1 MHRDLIGARSYE
13 LEILEFFGPVAAHA
27 QFLTGPIAMNDVI
40 LDLSGI
46 EKHYQNGDTVVR
58 ALDGVSLKIHSGEFV
73 AIMGQSGSGK
83 STLMNIIGCLDRPTS
98 GSYRVLGKE
107 AANLSADELAALRRE
122 TFGFVFQ
129 RYNLLAT
136 ATAGENVEIPS
147 VYAGLPKQKRSQR
160 ANRLLQR
167 LGMADRTDH
176 RPAELSGGQQQRV
189 AIARALVNDPPVIL
203 ADEPTGALDSKSG
216 DEVLVLLKELHAE
229 GRTIILITHA
239 ETVAQ
244 HASRIVR
251 IQDGQIL
258 EDSGVVRKETSSPVD
273 TELNLKSAVTLAA
286 SIHEALVTAWRS
298 LRVNIF
304 RTVLT
309 LLGIIIGV
317 AAVVAMLAVGEGSRQ
332 KVLDR
337 ISSFGTNLMLIR
349 PGAAGIRNAGDIV
362 TLIPEDAAAIRAL
375 PNIETALPERSG
387 RMTVRFGNRDYQT
400 SVQGTG
406 EDFPKARDW
415 KVADGQFFNA
425 DDMKQYA
432 PVVVLGRTVAKTL
445 FPDGGEVVGNYVLLK
460 NVPFLVIGV
469 MSEKGASPNG
479 SDQDDVIF
487 TPINTGLVRLF
498 GKSYLSS
505 ITIKVA
511 DAGDIVATQER
522 VENLLRERHR
532 TEDFSVRNMAS
543 FLQAAMET
551 QDTFTLLLG
560 TVAAISLLVGGIG
573 VMNIMLVSVVERT
586 REIGIRMAT
595 GARMR
600 DILLQ
605 FNIEAAVV
613 CAAGGL
619 LGILVGVAAGMI
631 LRYSGMSVIFSL
643 TPAVLAFACAS
654 ATGLIFGYLP
664 ARKAARLD
672 PVVALASE

>member
-1 MHRDLIGARSYE
+1 MKTPLLE
-13 LEILEFFGPVAAHA
+13 LHDIH
-27 QFLTGPIAMNDVI
+27 
-40 LDLSGI
+40 
-46 EKHYQNGDTVVR
+46 KHYANGDTTVR
-58 ALDGVSLKIHSGEFV
+58 ALDGVSLAIQRGEFV

-98 GSYRVLGKE
+98 GSYLVLGKE
-107 AANLSADELAALRRE
+107 AAHLSADELAALRRE

-147 VYAGLPKQKRSQR
+147 VYAGLSKPKRVQR
-160 ANRLLQR
+160 ASGLLQR
-167 LGMADRTDH
+167 LGLGDRTDH

-216 DEVLVLLKELHAE
+216 EEVLALLKELHAE

-239 ETVAQ
+239 ENVAR

-258 EDSGVVRKETSSPVD
+258 EDSGVTEKLTSETIRDANS
-273 TELNLKSAVTLAA
+273 NLSGVSLSASLR
-286 SIHEALVTAWRS
+286 EALVTAWRS
-298 LRVNIF
+298 LHVNLF
-304 RTVLT
+304 RTILT

-332 KVLDR
+332 KVMDR
-337 ISSFGTNLMLIR
+337 ISAFGTNLMLIR
-349 PGAAGIRNAGDIV
+349 PGAAGIRNTGDIV
-362 TLIPEDAAAIRAL
+362 TLVPEDAAAIKTL
-375 PNIETALPERSG
+375 PNIDAALPERSS
-387 RMTVRFGNRDYQT
+387 RMTVRYGNIDYQT

-406 EDFPKARDW
+406 EDFPSARDW
-415 KVADGQFFNA
+415 KVAEGQFFHA
-425 DDMKQYA
+425 DDIKAYA
-432 PVVVLGRTVAKTL
+432 PVVVLGRTVARTL
-445 FPDGGEVVGNYVLLK
+445 FPDGRSPVGKYVLLR
-460 NVPFLVIGV
+460 NVPFVVIGV
-469 MSEKGASPNG
+469 MTEKGASPNG

-487 TPINTGLVRLF
+487 VPINTGLVRLF

-505 ITIKVA
+505 ITVKVA
-511 DAGDIVATQER
+511 DTTDIDATQASIEA
-522 VENLLRERHR
+522 LLKARHR

-543 FLQAAMET
+543 ILQAAMET

-613 CAAGGL
+613 CAAGGV
-619 LGILVGVAAGMI
+619 LGIGVGVVAGMV
-631 LRYSGMSVIFSL
+631 LRYTGMTVIFSV
-643 TPAVLAFACAS
+643 TPAVLAFGCAS

>member
-1 MHRDLIGARSYE
+1 
-13 LEILEFFGPVAAHA
+13 
-27 QFLTGPIAMNDVI
+27 MNDVI
-40 LDLSGI
+40 LDLTAI

-58 ALDGVSLKIHSGEFV
+58 ALDGVSLKIHTGEFI

-107 AANLSADELAALRRE
+107 AANLSPDELAALRRE

-147 VYAGLPKQKRSQR
+147 VYAGLPKQKRSVR
-160 ANRLLQR
+160 AKGLLQR
-167 LGMADRTDH
+167 LGLGDRTDH

-216 DEVLVLLKELHAE
+216 DEVLSLLKDLHAE

-239 ETVAQ
+239 ENVAQ

-251 IQDGQIL
+251 IQDGRIL
-258 EDSGVVRKETSSPVD
+258 DDSGVVKKTSSIPVD
-273 TELNLKSAVTLAA
+273 ADLNLKSAVTLAA
-286 SIHEALVTAWRS
+286 SMQEALVTAWRS
-298 LRVNIF
+298 LRVNLF

-362 TLIPEDAAAIRAL
+362 TLIPEDAAAIKAL
-375 PNIETALPERSG
+375 SNIETALPERSG
-387 RMTVRFGNRDYQT
+387 RMTVRLGNRDYQT

-406 EDFPKARDW
+406 EDFPQARDW
-415 KVADGQFFNA
+415 KIAEGQFFNA

-432 PVVVLGRTVAKTL
+432 PVVVLGRTVAKIL
-445 FPDGGEVVGNYVLLK
+445 FPDGGEAVGSYVLLK

-469 MSEKGASPNG
+469 MTEKGASPNG

-487 TPINTGLVRLF
+487 TPISTGLVRLF

-505 ITIKVA
+505 ITVKVSDAA
-511 DAGDIVATQER
+511 DIAATQER

-543 FLQAAMET
+543 YLQAAIET

-619 LGILVGVAAGMI
+619 LGILVGIAAGTI
-631 LRYSGMSVIFSL
+631 LRYSGMSVIFSI
-643 TPAVLAFACAS
+643 TPALLAFACAS

>member
-1 MHRDLIGARSYE
+1 
-13 LEILEFFGPVAAHA
+13 
-27 QFLTGPIAMNDVI
+27 
-40 LDLSGI
+40 
-46 EKHYQNGDTVVR
+46 
-58 ALDGVSLKIHSGEFV
+58 
-73 AIMGQSGSGK
+73 
-83 STLMNIIGCLDRPTS
+83 MNIIGCLDRPTS

-147 VYAGLPKQKRSQR
+147 VYAGLPKPKRRRR
-160 ANRLLQR
+160 ATGLLSR
-167 LGMADRTDH
+167 LGLGDRADH
-176 RPAELSGGQQQRV
+176 RPSELSGGQQQRV

-216 DEVLVLLKELHAE
+216 DEVLALLEQLHAE

-239 ETVAQ
+239 ENIAA
-244 HASRIVR
+244 HAGRIVR
-251 IQDGQIL
+251 IQDGRIL
-258 EDSGVVRKETSSPVD
+258 EDSGAAAADNTPAEQSDRPLGSS
-273 TELNLKSAVTLAA
+273 VTFAA
-286 SIHEALVTAWRS
+286 SLQEALLTAWRS
-298 LRVNIF
+298 LQVNLF
-304 RTVLT
+304 RTILT

-337 ISSFGTNLMLIR
+337 ISSFGTNLMLVR
-349 PGAAGIRNAGDIV
+349 PGAAGIRNAGDIA
-362 TLIPEDAAAIRAL
+362 TLVPEDAAAIRAL
-375 PNIETALPERSG
+375 PNVSTALPERSG
-387 RMTVRFGNRDYQT
+387 RITVRQGNRDYQT

-406 EDFPKARDW
+406 EDFPTARDW
-415 KVADGQFFNA
+415 PVAEGQFFNA
-425 DDMKQYA
+425 EDMKTYA
-432 PVVVLGRTVAKTL
+432 PVVVLGRTVANTL
-445 FPDGGEVVGNYVLLK
+445 FPGGGSPVGKYVMLK

-487 TPINTGLVRLF
+487 VPINTGLVRLF

-505 ITIKVA
+505 ITIKVR
-511 DAGDIVATQER
+511 DAAAIENTQMQ
-522 VENLLRERHR
+522 VEDLLRTRHR

-619 LGILVGVAAGMI
+619 IGILVGLLAGI
-631 LRYSGMSVIFSL
+631 ALRYSGMSVIFSI
-643 TPAVLAFACAS
+643 TPALLAFACAS
-654 ATGLIFGYLP
+654 ATGLVFGYLP

>member
-1 MHRDLIGARSYE
+1 MNDT
-13 LEILEFFGPVAAHA
+13 ILE
-27 QFLTGPIAMNDVI
+27 LTDIH
-40 LDLSGI
+40 
-46 EKHYQNGDTVVR
+46 KHYQNGDTTVR
-58 ALDGVSLKIHSGEFV
+58 ALDGVSLSIKRGEFV

-98 GSYRVLGKE
+98 GSYRVLSKE
-107 AANLSADELAALRRE
+107 AAYLSADELAALRRE

-147 VYAGLPKQKRSQR
+147 VYAGLAKHKRTER
-160 ANRLLQR
+160 ALKLLDR
-167 LGMADRTDH
+167 LGLGDRTDH

-203 ADEPTGALDSKSG
+203 ADEPTGALDSHSG
-216 DEVLVLLKELHAE
+216 DEVLALLKQLHAG

-239 ETVAQ
+239 ENVAQ
-244 HASRIVR
+244 HADRIVR
-251 IQDGQIL
+251 IQDGRIL
-258 EDSGVVRKETSSPVD
+258 EDSGPAHERTAAAAEDDRDLSKG
-273 TELNLKSAVTLAA
+273 VTLAA
-286 SIHEALVTAWRS
+286 SMQEALVTAWRS
-298 LRVNIF
+298 LRVNLF

-349 PGAAGIRNAGDIV
+349 PGAAGIRNTGDIA
-362 TLIPEDAAAIRAL
+362 TLVPDDAAAIKAL
-375 PNIETALPERSG
+375 PNVEAALPERSG
-387 RMTVRFGNRDYQT
+387 RATVRLGNIDYQT

-406 EDFPKARDW
+406 EDFPTARDW
-415 KVADGQFFNA
+415 PVAEGQFFNS
-425 DDMKQYA
+425 DDMKHYA
-432 PVVVLGRTVAKTL
+432 AVVVLGRTVAKTI
-445 FPDGGEVVGNYVLLK
+445 FPNGDSPIGKYVLLK
-460 NVPFLVIGV
+460 NVPFLVTGV
-469 MSEKGASPNG
+469 MTEKGASPNG
-479 SDQDDVIF
+479 TDQDDVIF
-487 TPINTGLVRLF
+487 VPITTGLVRLF
-498 GKSYLSS
+498 GKNYLSS
-505 ITIKVA
+505 ITIKVKDAA
-511 DAGDIVATQER
+511 DIDATQQS
-522 VENLLRERHR
+522 VENLLRERHK

-613 CAAGGL
+613 CAAGGV
-619 LGILVGVAAGMI
+619 LGILIGIAAGMI
-631 LRYSGMSVIFSL
+631 LRYSGMAVIFSV
-643 TPAVLAFACAS
+643 TPALLAFACAS

-664 ARKAARLD
+664 ARKAAQLD
-672 PVVALASE
+672 PVIALASE

>member
-1 MHRDLIGARSYE
+1 MN
-13 LEILEFFGPVAAHA
+13 AA
-27 QFLTGPIAMNDVI
+27 I
-40 LDLSGI
+40 LDLTDI
-46 EKHYQNGDTVVR
+46 EKHYKNGDTTVR
-58 ALDGVSLKIHSGEFV
+58 ALDGVSLKIRRGEFV

-98 GSYRVLGKE
+98 GSYRVLGRE
-107 AANLSADELAALRRE
+107 AANLAPDELAALRRE

-129 RYNLLAT
+129 KYNLLAT

-147 VYAGLPKQKRSQR
+147 VYAGLAKHKRAER
-160 ANRLLQR
+160 AVSLLER
-167 LGMADRTDH
+167 LGLGDRTDH
-176 RPAELSGGQQQRV
+176 RPSELSGGQQQRV

-203 ADEPTGALDSKSG
+203 ADEPTGALDSRSG
-216 DEVLVLLKELHAE
+216 DEVLALLKQLHAE
-229 GRTIILITHA
+229 GRTIVLITHA
-239 ETVAQ
+239 ENVAQ
-244 HASRIVR
+244 NASRIVR
-251 IQDGQIL
+251 IQDGRIL
-258 EDSGVVRKETSSPVD
+258 EDSRTVPDETAAAAAQEERALSRGVSFV
-273 TELNLKSAVTLAA
+273 A
-286 SIHEALVTAWRS
+286 SVQEALVTAWRS

-304 RTVLT
+304 RTILT

-349 PGAAGIRNAGDIV
+349 PGAAGIRNAGDIA
-362 TLIPEDAAAIRAL
+362 TLVPDDAVAIKAL
-375 PNIETALPERSG
+375 PNIEAVLPERNG
-387 RMTVRFGNRDYQT
+387 RATVRYGNIDYQT

-406 EDFPKARDW
+406 NDFPSARDW
-415 KVADGQFFNA
+415 PVAEGQFFNA
-425 DDMKQYA
+425 EDMQQYA
-432 PVVVLGRTVAKTL
+432 AVVVLGKTVAKTL
-445 FPDGGEVVGNYVLLK
+445 FPNGDSPVGKYVLLR
-460 NVPFLVIGV
+460 NVPFVVVGV
-469 MSEKGASPNG
+469 MTGKGASPFG

-487 TPINTGLVRLF
+487 VPINTGLVRLF
-498 GKSYLSS
+498 GKNYLSS
-505 ITIKVA
+505 ITVKVKDTA
-511 DAGDIVATQER
+511 DIEATQER
-522 VENLLRERHR
+522 VESLLVARHR

-543 FLQAAMET
+543 YLQAAMET

-613 CAAGGL
+613 CAAGGI
-619 LGILVGVAAGMI
+619 LGILLGVGAGLV
-631 LRYSGMSVIFSL
+631 LRYTGMSVIFSL
-643 TPAVLAFACAS
+643 SPAVLAFVCAS

>member
-1 MHRDLIGARSYE
+1 MKTP
-13 LEILEFFGPVAAHA
+13 ILE
-27 QFLTGPIAMNDVI
+27 LNDI
-40 LDLSGI
+40 H
-46 EKHYQNGDTVVR
+46 KHYSNCGTAVR
-58 ALDGVSLKIHSGEFV
+58 ALDGVSLNVHRGEFV

-98 GSYRVLGKE
+98 GSYLVLGKE

-129 RYNLLAT
+129 RYNLLVT

-147 VYAGLPKQKRSQR
+147 VYAGLSKQKRVQR
-160 ANRLLQR
+160 ARRLLQR
-167 LGMADRTDH
+167 LGLGDRTDH

-203 ADEPTGALDSKSG
+203 ADEPTGALDSRSG
-216 DEVLVLLKELHAE
+216 EEVLALLKELHAE

-239 ETVAQ
+239 ENVAR

-251 IQDGQIL
+251 IQDGQIF
-258 EDSGVVRKETSSPVD
+258 EDTGAVETAGTAMTADEKRNDARGVSF
-273 TELNLKSAVTLAA
+273 AA
-286 SIHEALVTAWRS
+286 SLQEALATAWRS
-298 LRVNIF
+298 LQVNLF

-317 AAVVAMLAVGEGSRQ
+317 AAVVAMLGVGEGSRQ
-332 KVLDR
+332 KVMDR
-337 ISSFGTNLMLIR
+337 ISAFGTNLMLIR
-349 PGAAGIRNAGDIV
+349 PGAAGIRNTGDII
-362 TLIPEDAAAIRAL
+362 TLVPEDAAAIKAL
-375 PNIETALPERSG
+375 PNVETALPERSS
-387 RMTVRFGNRDYQT
+387 RMTVRYGSIDFQT

-406 EDFPKARDW
+406 EDFPSARDW
-415 KVADGQFFNA
+415 KVAEGQFFHV
-425 DDMKQYA
+425 DDLKAYA
-432 PVVVLGRTVAKTL
+432 PVVVLGRTVARTL
-445 FPDGGEVVGNYVLLK
+445 FPDGRSPVGRYVLLR

-469 MSEKGASPNG
+469 MTEKGASPNG

-487 TPINTGLVRLF
+487 VPINTGLVRLF

-505 ITIKVA
+505 ITVKVA
-511 DAGDIVATQER
+511 DTTDIDATQARIEA
-522 VENLLRERHR
+522 LLKARHR
-532 TEDFSVRNMAS
+532 TEDFSVRNMS
-543 FLQAAMET
+543 SILQAAMET

-605 FNIEAAVV
+605 FNIEAAFV
-613 CAAGGL
+613 CAAGGV
-619 LGILVGVAAGMI
+619 LGIVVGLIAGMV
-631 LRYSGMSVIFSL
+631 LRYSGMTVIFSV
-643 TPAVLAFACAS
+643 TPAVLAFVCAS

>member
-1 MHRDLIGARSYE
+1 MSAI
-13 LEILEFFGPVAAHA
+13 ILE
-27 QFLTGPIAMNDVI
+27 LTDVH
-40 LDLSGI
+40 
-46 EKHYQNGDTVVR
+46 KHYQNGDTTVR
-58 ALDGVSLKIHSGEFV
+58 ALDGVSLSIERGEFV

-98 GSYRVLGKE
+98 GSYRVLDKE
-107 AANLSADELAALRRE
+107 AAHLSPDELAALRRE

-136 ATAGENVEIPS
+136 ATAGENVQIPS
-147 VYAGLPKQKRSQR
+147 VYAGLAKHKRTER
-160 ANRLLQR
+160 AVKLLER
-167 LGMADRTDH
+167 LGLGDRTDH

-203 ADEPTGALDSKSG
+203 ADEPTGALDSRSG
-216 DEVLVLLKELHAE
+216 DEVLALLKQLHAE

-239 ETVAQ
+239 ENVAQ
-244 HASRIVR
+244 HAGRIVR
-251 IQDGQIL
+251 IQDGRIL
-258 EDSGVVRKETSSPVD
+258 EDSGRTKAHAGT
-273 TELNLKSAVTLAA
+273 SAVADRNLRDGVSLAA
-286 SIHEALVTAWRS
+286 SMQEALVTAWRS
-298 LRVNIF
+298 LRVNLF

-349 PGAAGIRNAGDIV
+349 PGAAGIRNTGDIA
-362 TLIPEDAAAIRAL
+362 TLVPDDAAAIKAL
-375 PNIETALPERSG
+375 PNVEAALPERSS
-387 RMTVRFGNRDYQT
+387 RATVRLGNIDYQT

-406 EDFPKARDW
+406 EDFPSARDW
-415 KVADGQFFNA
+415 PVAEGQFFNG
-425 DDMKQYA
+425 DDMKHYA
-432 PVVVLGRTVAKTL
+432 AVVVLGRTVAKTI
-445 FPDGGEVVGNYVLLK
+445 FPNGDSPVGKYVLLK
-460 NVPFLVIGV
+460 NVPFVVTGV
-469 MSEKGASPNG
+469 MTEKGASPNG

-487 TPINTGLVRLF
+487 VPITTGLVRLF
-498 GKSYLSS
+498 GKNYLSS
-505 ITIKVA
+505 ITIKVKDAA
-511 DAGDIVATQER
+511 DIEATQQS
-522 VENLLRERHR
+522 VENLLRERHK

-613 CAAGGL
+613 CAAGGI
-619 LGILVGVAAGMI
+619 LGILIGIAAGMI
-631 LRYSGMSVIFSL
+631 LRYSGMAVIFSI

-664 ARKAARLD
+664 ARKAAQLD
-672 PVVALASE
+672 PVIALASE

>member
-1 MHRDLIGARSYE
+1 MRTP
-13 LEILEFFGPVAAHA
+13 ILELNAVH
-27 QFLTGPIAMNDVI
+27 
-40 LDLSGI
+40 
-46 EKHYQNGDTVVR
+46 KHYTNGDTTVR
-58 ALDGVSLKIHSGEFV
+58 ALDGVSLAIHRGEFV

-98 GSYRVLGKE
+98 GSYLVFGKE
-107 AANLSADELAALRRE
+107 AAHLAADELAALRRE

-147 VYAGLPKQKRSQR
+147 VYAGLSKPKRVQR
-160 ANRLLQR
+160 ASRLLQR
-167 LGMADRTDH
+167 LGLGDRTDH

-216 DEVLVLLKELHAE
+216 EEVLALLKELHAE

-239 ETVAQ
+239 ENVARY
-244 HASRIVR
+244 ASRIVR

-258 EDSGVVRKETSSPVD
+258 EDSGVTEKLTSETIRDANS
-273 TELNLKSAVTLAA
+273 NLSGVSLSASLQ
-286 SIHEALVTAWRS
+286 EALVTAWRS
-298 LRVNIF
+298 LHVNLF
-304 RTVLT
+304 RTILT

-332 KVLDR
+332 KVMDR
-337 ISSFGTNLMLIR
+337 ISAFGTNLMLIR
-349 PGAAGIRNAGDIV
+349 PGAAGIRNTGDII
-362 TLIPEDAAAIRAL
+362 TLVPEDAAAIKAL
-375 PNIETALPERSG
+375 PNIEAALPERSS
-387 RMTVRFGNRDYQT
+387 RMTVRYGSIDYQT
-400 SVQGTG
+400 AVQGTG
-406 EDFPKARDW
+406 EDFPSARDW
-415 KVADGQFFNA
+415 KVAEGQFFHT
-425 DDMKQYA
+425 DDLKAYA
-432 PVVVLGRTVAKTL
+432 PVVVLGRTVARTL
-445 FPDGGEVVGNYVLLK
+445 FPDGRSPVGKYVLLR

-469 MSEKGASPNG
+469 MTEKGASPNG

-487 TPINTGLVRLF
+487 VPINTGLVRLF

-505 ITIKVA
+505 ITVKVA
-511 DAGDIVATQER
+511 DTTDIDATQASIEA
-522 VENLLRERHR
+522 LLKERHR

-543 FLQAAMET
+543 ILQAAMET

-613 CAAGGL
+613 CAAGGV
-619 LGILVGVAAGMI
+619 LGIVVGVVAGMI
-631 LRYSGMSVIFSL
+631 LRYTGMTVIFSV
-643 TPAVLAFACAS
+643 TPAVLAFVCAS

>member
-1 MHRDLIGARSYE
+1 
-13 LEILEFFGPVAAHA
+13 
-27 QFLTGPIAMNDVI
+27 MNETI
-40 LDLSGI
+40 LDLSDI
-46 EKHYQNGDTVVR
+46 HKHYINGDTTVR
-58 ALDGVSLKIHSGEFV
+58 ALDGVSLKIRRGEFV

-83 STLMNIIGCLDRPTS
+83 STLMNILGCLDRPTT
-98 GSYRVLGKE
+98 GSYKVLGHE
-107 AANLSADELAALRRE
+107 AANLEPDELASLRRE

-129 RYNLLAT
+129 KYNLLAT
-136 ATAGENVEIPS
+136 ATAGENVQIPS
-147 VYAGLPKQKRSQR
+147 VYAGLPKHKRAER
-160 ANRLLQR
+160 AASLLAS
-167 LGMADRTDH
+167 LGLGDRTAH
-176 RPAELSGGQQQRV
+176 RPSELSGGQQQRV

-216 DEVLVLLKELHAE
+216 DEVLALLKQLHAE

-239 ETVAQ
+239 ENVAQ

-251 IQDGQIL
+251 IQDGRIL
-258 EDSGVVRKETSSPVD
+258 EDTGSFTD
-273 TELNLKSAVTLAA
+273 QATESVAANSRSFESAVGLMA
-286 SIHEALVTAWRS
+286 SVQEALVTAWRS

-304 RTVLT
+304 RTMLT

-349 PGAAGIRNAGDIV
+349 PGAAGIRNAGDIA
-362 TLIPEDAAAIRAL
+362 TLVPDDAAAIKAL
-375 PNIETALPERSG
+375 PNVETALPERST
-387 RMTVRFGNRDYQT
+387 RITVRYGNLDYQT
-400 SVQGTG
+400 SAQGTG
-406 EDFPKARDW
+406 EDFPSARDW
-415 KVADGQFFNA
+415 PVAEGQFFNA
-425 DDMKQYA
+425 DDMKHYA
-432 PVVVLGRTVAKTL
+432 AVVVLGRTVAKTL
-445 FPDGGEVVGNYVLLK
+445 FPDGGSPIGKYVLIRS
-460 NVPFLVIGV
+460 VPYVVIGI
-469 MSEKGASPNG
+469 MSDKGASPNG

-487 TPINTGLVRLF
+487 VPISTGLVRLF
-498 GKSYLSS
+498 GKNYLSS
-505 ITIKVA
+505 ITIKVK
-511 DAGDIVATQER
+511 DSSDIEATQVR
-522 VENLLRERHR
+522 VEALLKNRHN

-600 DILLQ
+600 DIMLQ

-613 CAAGGL
+613 CAAGGI
-619 LGILVGVAAGMI
+619 LGILVGMIAGLV
-631 LRYSGMSVIFSL
+631 LRYSGMTVIFSV
-643 TPAVLAFACAS
+643 TPAALAFACAS
-654 ATGLIFGYLP
+654 ATGLAFGYLP
-664 ARKAARLD
+664 ARQAAQLD

>member
-1 MHRDLIGARSYE
+1 MNAT
-13 LEILEFFGPVAAHA
+13 ILE
-27 QFLTGPIAMNDVI
+27 LTDIH
-40 LDLSGI
+40 
-46 EKHYQNGDTVVR
+46 KHYQNGDTTVR
-58 ALDGVSLKIHSGEFV
+58 ALDGVSLMIKRGEFV

-107 AANLSADELAALRRE
+107 AANLTPDELAALRRD

-129 RYNLLAT
+129 KYNLLAT

-147 VYAGLPKQKRSQR
+147 VYAGLSKQKRSAR
-160 ANRLLQR
+160 AASLLGR
-167 LGMADRTDH
+167 LGLGDRTEH
-176 RPAELSGGQQQRV
+176 RPSELSGGQQQRV

-203 ADEPTGALDSKSG
+203 ADEPTGALDSRSG
-216 DEVLVLLKELHAE
+216 DEVLALLKQLHAE

-239 ETVAQ
+239 ENVAQ
-244 HASRIVR
+244 NAGRVVR
-251 IQDGQIL
+251 IQDGRIID
-258 EDSGVVRKETSSPVD
+258 DSGAGHGNSRDSVAPENYDLSPGV
-273 TELNLKSAVTLAA
+273 SLAA
-286 SIHEALVTAWRS
+286 SMQEALVTAWRS

-317 AAVVAMLAVGEGSRQ
+317 GAVVAMLAVGEGSRQ
-332 KVLDR
+332 KVMDR
-337 ISSFGTNLMLIR
+337 ISSFGTNLLLIR
-349 PGAAGIRNAGDIV
+349 PGAAGIRNAGDIA
-362 TLIPEDAAAIRAL
+362 TLVPDDADAIRTL
-375 PNIETALPERSG
+375 PNIEAALPERNA
-387 RMTVRFGNRDYQT
+387 RATVRFGNIDYQT

-406 EDFPKARDW
+406 EDFPQARDW
-415 KVADGQFFNA
+415 PVAQGQFFNT
-425 DDMKQYA
+425 DDMQHYA
-432 PVVVLGRTVAKTL
+432 AVVVLGRTVAKTL
-445 FPDGGEVVGNYVLLK
+445 FPDGSEPVGKYVLMR
-460 NVPFLVIGV
+460 NVPFVVIGV
-469 MSEKGASPNG
+469 MTEKGASPNG

-487 TPINTGLVRLF
+487 VPISTGLVRLF
-498 GKSYLSS
+498 GKNYLSS
-505 ITIKVA
+505 ITIKVKDSA
-511 DAGDIVATQER
+511 DIEATQQS
-522 VENLLRERHR
+522 VESLLRARHK

-613 CAAGGL
+613 CAAGGM
-619 LGILVGVAAGMI
+619 LGILVGVGAGLV
-631 LRYSGMSVIFSL
+631 LRYTGMSVVFSVS
-643 TPAVLAFACAS
+643 PAVLAFVCAS

-664 ARKAARLD
+664 ARKAAQLD
-672 PVVALASE
+672 PVIALASE

>member
-1 MHRDLIGARSYE
+1 MKAP
-13 LEILEFFGPVAAHA
+13 ILE
-27 QFLTGPIAMNDVI
+27 LKDVH
-40 LDLSGI
+40 
-46 EKHYQNGDTVVR
+46 KHYTNGDTTVR
-58 ALDGVSLKIHSGEFV
+58 ALDGVSLTIHRGEFV

-83 STLMNIIGCLDRPTS
+83 STLMNIVGCLDRPTS

-107 AANLSADELAALRRE
+107 AAHLSADELAALRRE

-147 VYAGLPKQKRSQR
+147 IYAGLSKQKRVQR
-160 ANRLLQR
+160 ASGLLQR
-167 LGMADRTDH
+167 LGLGDRTDH

-216 DEVLVLLKELHAE
+216 EEVLALLKQLHAE

-239 ETVAQ
+239 ENVAR

-251 IQDGQIL
+251 IQDGQIF
-258 EDSGVVRKETSSPVD
+258 EDSGVAERLTTETVADQNGNVSG
-273 TELNLKSAVTLAA
+273 VTFAA
-286 SIHEALVTAWRS
+286 SLQEALVTAWRS
-298 LRVNIF
+298 LHVNLF

-332 KVLDR
+332 KVMDR
-337 ISSFGTNLMLIR
+337 ISAFGTNLMLIR
-349 PGAAGIRNAGDIV
+349 PGAAGIRNTGDII
-362 TLIPEDAAAIRAL
+362 TLVPEDAAAIKTL
-375 PNIETALPERSG
+375 PNIDAALPERSS
-387 RMTVRFGNRDYQT
+387 RMTVRYGSIDYQT

-406 EDFPKARDW
+406 EDFPSARDW
-415 KVADGQFFNA
+415 KVAEGQFFHT
-425 DDMKQYA
+425 DDIKAYA
-432 PVVVLGRTVAKTL
+432 PVVVLGRTVARTL
-445 FPDGGEVVGNYVLLK
+445 FPDGRSPVGKYVLLR

-469 MSEKGASPNG
+469 MTEKGASPNG

-487 TPINTGLVRLF
+487 VPINTGLVRLF

-505 ITIKVA
+505 ITVKVA
-511 DAGDIVATQER
+511 DTTDIDTTQASIEA
-522 VENLLRERHR
+522 LLKARHR

-543 FLQAAMET
+543 ILQAAMET

-613 CAAGGL
+613 CAAGGI
-619 LGILVGVAAGMI
+619 LGIVVGVVAGI
-631 LRYSGMSVIFSL
+631 VLRYTGMTVVFSV
-643 TPAVLAFACAS
+643 TPAVLAFVCAS

>member
-1 MHRDLIGARSYE
+1 MNAT
-13 LEILEFFGPVAAHA
+13 ILE
-27 QFLTGPIAMNDVI
+27 LTDIQ
-40 LDLSGI
+40 
-46 EKHYQNGDTVVR
+46 KHYTNGDTTVR
-58 ALDGVSLKIHSGEFV
+58 ALDGVSLTIRRGEFV

-107 AANLSADELAALRRE
+107 AANLSPDELAALRRE

-147 VYAGLPKQKRSQR
+147 VYAGLAKHKRIERSI
-160 ANRLLQR
+160 NLLQR
-167 LGMADRTDH
+167 LGLGDRTDH

-203 ADEPTGALDSKSG
+203 ADEPTGALDSHSG
-216 DEVLVLLKELHAE
+216 DEVLALLKQLHAE

-239 ETVAQ
+239 ENVAQ
-244 HASRIVR
+244 HAGRIVR
-251 IQDGQIL
+251 IQDGRIL
-258 EDSGVVRKETSSPVD
+258 EDSGVIQGTD
-273 TELNLKSAVTLAA
+273 TMAEDDARDLSKGVSLAA
-286 SIHEALVTAWRS
+286 SMQEALVTAWRS

-349 PGAAGIRNAGDIV
+349 PGAAGIRTTGDIA
-362 TLIPEDAAAIRAL
+362 TLVPDDAAAIKAL
-375 PNIETALPERSG
+375 PNIAAALPERSG
-387 RMTVRFGNRDYQT
+387 RATVRFGSIDYQT

-406 EDFPKARDW
+406 EDFPSARDW
-415 KVADGQFFNA
+415 PVAEGQFFNS
-425 DDMKQYA
+425 DDMKHYSA
-432 PVVVLGRTVAKTL
+432 VVVLGRTVAKTL
-445 FPDGGEVVGNYVLLK
+445 FPDGGSPVGKYVLLR
-460 NVPFLVIGV
+460 NVPFLVTGV
-469 MSEKGASPNG
+469 MTEKGASPNG

-487 TPINTGLVRLF
+487 VPITTGLVRLF
-498 GKSYLSS
+498 GKNYLSS
-505 ITIKVA
+505 ITIKVSDAA
-511 DAGDIVATQER
+511 DIEATQTNIET
-522 VENLLRERHR
+522 LLRERHK

-613 CAAGGL
+613 CAAGGV
-619 LGILVGVAAGMI
+619 LGILVGILAGFV
-631 LRYSGMSVIFSL
+631 LRYSGMTVIFSL
-643 TPAVLAFACAS
+643 TPAVLAFTCAS

-664 ARKAARLD
+664 ARKAAQLD
-672 PVVALASE
+672 PVIALASE

>member
-1 MHRDLIGARSYE
+1 MHRDLIGAHSYE
-13 LEILEFFGPVAAHA
+13 LEILEFFGPVAVRA

-286 SIHEALVTAWRS
+286 SMHEALVTAWRS

-415 KVADGQFFNA
+415 KVEEGQFFNA

-511 DAGDIVATQER
+511 DAGDIAATQER

>member
-1 MHRDLIGARSYE
+1 VNE
-13 LEILEFFGPVAAHA
+13 EILELKDIH
-27 QFLTGPIAMNDVI
+27 
-40 LDLSGI
+40 
-46 EKHYQNGDTVVR
+46 KHYANGDATVR
-58 ALDGVSLKIHSGEFV
+58 ALDGVTLTVARGEFV

-83 STLMNIIGCLDRPTS
+83 STLMNIIGCLDRPTE
-98 GSYRVLGKE
+98 GSYLILGQE
-107 AANLSADELAALRRE
+107 AAHLSADELAALRRE
-122 TFGFVFQ
+122 TFGFIFQ

-147 VYAGLPKQKRSQR
+147 VYAGLSKQKRAQR
-160 ANRLLQR
+160 ASALLGR
-167 LGMADRTDH
+167 LGLGDRAHH

-216 DEVLVLLKELHAE
+216 EEVLALLEGLNAE

-239 ETVAQ
+239 ESVAR
-244 HASRIVR
+244 HASRIVQICDGR
-251 IQDGQIL
+251 IV
-258 EDSGVVRKETSSPVD
+258 EDSGPGER
-273 TELNLKSAVTLAA
+273 LAA
-286 SIHEALVTAWRS
+286 AGAAKRNDLGGVNFAASLQEAFVTAWRS
-298 LRVNIF
+298 LRVNLF

-317 AAVVAMLAVGEGSRQ
+317 AAVIAMLAVGEGSRQ

-337 ISSFGTNLMLIR
+337 ISSFGTNLMVIR
-349 PGAAGIRNAGDIV
+349 PGAAGIRNSGDIA
-362 TLIPEDAAAIRAL
+362 TLVPDDAAAIKAL
-375 PNIETALPERSG
+375 PNIETALPERSS
-387 RMTVRFGNRDYQT
+387 RMTVRHGNIDYQT
-400 SVQGTG
+400 LVQGTG
-406 EDFPKARDW
+406 EDFPSAREW
-415 KVADGQFFNA
+415 KVAEGQFFNT

-432 PVVVLGRTVAKTL
+432 PVVVLGRTVAKTI
-445 FPDGGEVVGNYVLLK
+445 FPDGGSPVGKYVQLK

-469 MSEKGASPNG
+469 MTEKGASPNG
-479 SDQDDVIF
+479 GDQDDVIF
-487 TPINTGLVRLF
+487 VPVNTGMIRLF
-498 GKSYLSS
+498 GKNYLSG
-505 ITIKVA
+505 ITIKVE
-511 DAGDIVATQER
+511 DASDIDATQER
-522 VENLLRERHR
+522 IEALLKARHR

-543 FLQAAMET
+543 ILQAAMET

-613 CAAGGL
+613 CAAGGVM
-619 LGILVGVAAGMI
+619 GIFVGIVAGLV
-631 LRYSGMSVIFSL
+631 LRYSGMTVIFSVA
-643 TPAVLAFACAS
+643 PAVLAFTCAS
-654 ATGLIFGYLP
+654 ATGLVFGYLP
-664 ARKAARLD
+664 ARTAARLD

>member
-1 MHRDLIGARSYE
+1 MTAA
-13 LEILEFFGPVAAHA
+13 ILELG
-27 QFLTGPIAMNDVI
+27 DVH
-40 LDLSGI
+40 
-46 EKHYQNGDTVVR
+46 KHYTNGDTTVR
-58 ALDGVSLKIHSGEFV
+58 ALDGVSLTIRRGEFV

-83 STLMNIIGCLDRPTS
+83 STLMNIVGCLDRPTS

-107 AANLSADELAALRRE
+107 AANLSADELASLRRE

-147 VYAGLPKQKRSQR
+147 VYAGLPKQKRTQR
-160 ANRLLQR
+160 ASGLLQR
-167 LGMADRTDH
+167 LGLGDRTDH
-176 RPAELSGGQQQRV
+176 RPNELSGGQQQRV

-203 ADEPTGALDSKSG
+203 ADEPTGALDTRSG
-216 DEVLVLLKELHAE
+216 DEVLTLLKELHAE

-239 ETVAQ
+239 ENVAQ

-258 EDSGVVRKETSSPVD
+258 DDNGTIKIETSDTTGAENKECASGVSLGTSMQ
-273 TELNLKSAVTLAA
+273 
-286 SIHEALVTAWRS
+286 EALVTAWRS
-298 LRVNIF
+298 LRVNMF

-337 ISSFGTNLMLIR
+337 ISSFGTNLMLVR
-349 PGAAGIRNAGDIV
+349 PGAEGMRNSGDIA
-362 TLIPEDAAAIRAL
+362 TLVPEDAAALKKL

-387 RMTVRFGNRDYQT
+387 RMTVRYGNRDYQT

-406 EDFPKARDW
+406 EDFPSAREW
-415 KVADGQFFNA
+415 QVAEGQFFNA
-425 DDMKQYA
+425 DDMRQYA

-445 FPDGGEVVGNYVLLK
+445 FPDGGEAVGKYVLLR

-469 MSEKGASPNG
+469 MTEKGASPNG

-487 TPINTGLVRLF
+487 LPINTGLVRIF
-498 GKSYLSS
+498 GKNYLSS
-505 ITIKVA
+505 ITLKVSDAA
-511 DAGDIVATQER
+511 DIAATQER
-522 VENLLRERHR
+522 VENLLSERHR
-532 TEDFSVRNMAS
+532 TEDFRVRNMAS
-543 FLQAAMET
+543 YLQAAMET

-619 LGILVGVAAGMI
+619 LGILVGLGAGMI
-631 LRYSGMSVIFSL
+631 LRYSGMTVIFSM
-643 TPAVLAFACAS
+643 TPALLAFACAS

>member
-1 MHRDLIGARSYE
+1 MKTP
-13 LEILEFFGPVAAHA
+13 ILELVDIH
-27 QFLTGPIAMNDVI
+27 
-40 LDLSGI
+40 
-46 EKHYQNGDTVVR
+46 KHYNNGESTVR
-58 ALDGVSLKIHSGEFV
+58 ALDGVSVAIHRGEFV

-98 GSYRVLGKE
+98 GSYLVLGKE
-107 AANLSADELAALRRE
+107 AAHLSPDELAALRRE
-122 TFGFVFQ
+122 TFGFIFQ

-147 VYAGLPKQKRSQR
+147 VYAGLPKQKRVQR
-160 ANRLLQR
+160 AGGLLQR
-167 LGMADRTDH
+167 LGLADRTDH

-216 DEVLVLLKELHAE
+216 EEVLALLKELHAE

-239 ETVAQ
+239 ESVAQ

-251 IQDGQIL
+251 IQDGRIF
-258 EDSGVVRKETSSPVD
+258 EDSGVAERATAGTTVD
-273 TELNLKSAVTLAA
+273 ENRNYVSGVSFAA
-286 SIHEALVTAWRS
+286 SLQEALVTAWRS
-298 LRVNIF
+298 LRVNLF

-337 ISSFGTNLMLIR
+337 ISAFGTNLMLIR
-349 PGAAGIRNAGDIV
+349 LGAAGIRNTGDIV
-362 TLIPEDAAAIRAL
+362 TLVPEDAAAIKAL
-375 PNIETALPERSG
+375 PNVETALPERSS
-387 RMTVRFGNRDYQT
+387 RMTVRYGNIDYQT

-406 EDFPKARDW
+406 EDFPSARDW
-415 KVADGQFFNA
+415 KVAEGQFFHA
-425 DDMKQYA
+425 DDIKGYA

-445 FPDGGEVVGNYVLLK
+445 FPNGGSPVGKYVLLR
-460 NVPFLVIGV
+460 NVPFVVIGV
-469 MSEKGASPNG
+469 MTEKGASPNG

-487 TPINTGLVRLF
+487 VPINTGLVRLF

-505 ITIKVA
+505 ITVKVI
-511 DAGDIVATQER
+511 DAEDIEATQEK
-522 VENLLRERHR
+522 VETLLKERHR

-543 FLQAAMET
+543 ILQAAMET

-613 CAAGGL
+613 CAAGGV
-619 LGILVGVAAGMI
+619 LGILVGLIAGMV
-631 LRYSGMSVIFSL
+631 LRYSGMTVIFSV
-643 TPAVLAFACAS
+643 TPAVLAFVCAS

-664 ARKAARLD
+664 ARKAAQLD

>member
-1 MHRDLIGARSYE
+1 MKTA
-13 LEILEFFGPVAAHA
+13 ILE
-27 QFLTGPIAMNDVI
+27 
-40 LDLSGI
+40 LSAVH
-46 EKHYQNGDTVVR
+46 KHYVNGDTTVR
-58 ALDGVSLKIHSGEFV
+58 ALDGVSLSIHRGEFV

-83 STLMNIIGCLDRPTS
+83 STLMNILGCLDRPTS

-107 AANLSADELAALRRE
+107 AGHLSADELAALRRE

-136 ATAGENVEIPS
+136 ATAAENVEIPS
-147 VYAGLPKQKRSQR
+147 VYAGLPKQQR
-160 ANRLLQR
+160 VERASGLLQR
-167 LGMADRTDH
+167 LGLGDRADH

-189 AIARALVNDPPVIL
+189 AIARALVNNPPVIL
-203 ADEPTGALDSKSG
+203 ADEPTGALDSASG
-216 DEVLVLLKELHAE
+216 EEVLSLLKNLHAE

-239 ETVAQ
+239 ENVAQ
-244 HASRIVR
+244 RASRIVR
-251 IQDGQIL
+251 IQDGRIF
-258 EDSGVVRKETSSPVD
+258 EDSGVSGKAATDNIGEKNRH
-273 TELNLKSAVTLAA
+273 SASGVSLAA
-286 SIHEALVTAWRS
+286 SVQEALVTAWRS
-298 LRVNIF
+298 LRVNLF

-337 ISSFGTNLMLIR
+337 ISAFGTNLMLIR
-349 PGAAGIRNAGDIV
+349 PGAAGIRNTGDIV
-362 TLIPEDAAAIRAL
+362 TLVPEDAAAIKAL
-375 PNIETALPERSG
+375 PNIAAALPERSS
-387 RMTVRFGNRDYQT
+387 RMTVRYGNIDYQT
-400 SVQGTG
+400 PVQGTG
-406 EDFPKARDW
+406 EDFPSARDW
-415 KVADGQFFNA
+415 PVAEGQFFQV
-425 DDMKQYA
+425 DDMKAYA

-445 FPDGGEVVGNYVLLK
+445 FPNGGSPVGKYVLLR
-460 NVPFLVIGV
+460 NVPFLIIGT
-469 MSEKGASPNG
+469 MTEKGASPNG

-487 TPINTGLVRLF
+487 VPINTGLVRLF

-505 ITIKVA
+505 ITVKVTDAA
-511 DAGDIVATQER
+511 DIEATQEQ
-522 VENLLRERHR
+522 VETLLRARHR

-543 FLQAAMET
+543 ILQTAMET

-613 CAAGGL
+613 CAAGGMA
-619 LGILVGVAAGMI
+619 GILVGIIAGII
-631 LRYSGMSVIFSL
+631 LRTSGMAVIFSI
-643 TPAVLAFACAS
+643 TPAVLAFVCAS